1 MKLIN
6 ITGSIILLFLVS
18 CNSSRITHSWKSKTV
33 LPQKYNKILV
43 LSLNNETD
51 IGTAQKMENHL
62 IDDLTDLGY
71 IASSSLNE
79 YGPKAFR
86 KMDEETVINK
96 LQNSGFDAVIT
107 IVLLNK
113 SQEKKYV
120 PGGYWSYFNSVYDRI
135 YMPGYYAT
143 NTRYF
148 WESNLYDVL
157 TSEMLYS
164 VKTESFDPASS
175 NILGHEYGKIIV
187 RDMVKKKVLNRRQ
200 KVWVEKE
207 IAGTVPD

>member
-1 MKLIN
+1 MKIIKL
-6 ITGSIILLFLVS
+6 TGSIILLLLVS

-33 LPQKYNKILV
+33 SPQKYNKILV

-51 IGTAQKMENHL
+51 FGTAQKMETHMV
-62 IDDLTDLGY
+62 DDLTSLGY
-71 IASSSLNE
+71 TASSSLSE

-96 LQNSGFDAVIT
+96 LQHSGFDAVIT

-120 PGGYWSYFNSVYDRI
+120 PGSYWNYFNSVYDRI
-135 YMPGYYAT
+135 YTPGYYAT

-148 WESNLYDVL
+148 WESNLYDVR

-175 NILGHEYGKIIV
+175 NILGHNYGKIIV
-187 RDMVKKKVLNRRQ
+187 RDMLKKKVLNRRQ
-200 KVWVEKE
+200 KVLVEKE
-207 IAGTVPD
+207 IAGTEQ